1 MSDDGANEG
10 PKDEYLHNYLASK
23 VEAKKIY
30 FSPRFE
36 EITSKYWQLLRGDK
50 TADLSNITVSKNQ
63 YVCVSASILIS
74 YKFYE
79 KFKI

>member
-1 MSDDGANEG
+1 MSDDGLGEG
-10 PKDEYLHNYLASK
+10 PKDEYLHNYVASK

-50 TADLSNITVSKNQ
+50 GADLSAISVSKAQ
-63 YVCVSASILIS
+63 YVGVS
-74 YKFYE
+74 KTFQN
-79 KFKI
+79 K